1 MIIALLVFIAV
12 CVVYLVAAVIAISQ
26 RVQDIEV
33 SCGIKKTSNQKL
45 DN

>member
-1 MIIALLVFIAV
+1 VIIALLVFIAV
-12 CVVYLVAAVIAISQ
+12 CAVYLVAAVIAISQ

-33 SCGIKKTSNQKL
+33 SRGIKKTSNKKL